1 MNPSLTHL
9 SYSDPWPTGPGPQD
23 HVEVVHFLAKVDAIK
38 LQKWSANYTS
48 RGFREYNS
56 DEEALLDFITIN
68 WASECSEP
76 IRTAQPQPEPVGWL
90 DAPYAVFRANPN
102 WQWESGPTT
111 LSASIPV
118 FLHPAPQ
125 PEAVRI
131 ALSVAKGA
139 LGMCKPC
146 AERDCKAEQQAW
158 IDEALA
164 AIERAIR
171 KGD

>member
-48 RGFREYNS
+48 QGFHEYNS

-76 IRTAQPQPEPVGWL
+76 IRTAQPQPEV
-90 DAPYAVFRANPN
+90 
-102 WQWESGPTT
+102 
-111 LSASIPV
+111 
-118 FLHPAPQ
+118 
-125 PEAVRI
+125 VRI